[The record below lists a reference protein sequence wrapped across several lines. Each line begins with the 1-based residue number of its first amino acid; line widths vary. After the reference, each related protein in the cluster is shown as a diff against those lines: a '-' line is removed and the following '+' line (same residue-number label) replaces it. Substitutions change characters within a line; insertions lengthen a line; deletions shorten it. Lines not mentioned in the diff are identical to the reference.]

1 MYKNGKPNYNEV
13 IFTDEELN
21 DIVNMYLDG
30 MSSVKIGK
38 QYNTSHKIILK
49 ALRKRNVE
57 IDPTKFTRKYCI
69 DESYFDVIDTE
80 QKAYIL
86 GFLYSDGSINPSKA
100 TISLSLQEEDKKILE
115 QIRHEL
121 NSGKPLEYLDY
132 SNKHD
137 FGYTYKNQYRLL
149 VFNAHMCKE
158 LENKGVIQNKSLK
171 ISFPNWLREDLVPH
185 FVRGVYDG
193 DGSVYRS
200 IKSENNHAV
209 IVTITATESF
219 CISLRKICNET
230 IGIDPKIYDA
240 SCHNGITKVFTI
252 SGRNI
257 AKTFLD
263 WIYKDATIYLE
274 RKYQRYLDY
283 YNKDNSL
290 TA

>member
-13 IFTDEELN
+13 VFTEEELN
-21 DIVNMYLDG
+21 DIVDMYLNG

-38 QYNTSHKIILK
+38 KYNVGHKCILK
-49 ALRKRNVE
+49 ALRKRNIK
-57 IDPTKFTRKYCI
+57 IDPTRFTRKYSI
-69 DESYFDVIDTE
+69 DESFFDIIDTE

-86 GFLYSDGSINPSKA
+86 GFLYSDGSINLSKG
-100 TISLSLQEEDKKILE
+100 TIALSLQEEDKAILE
-115 QIRHEL
+115 QIRNEL
-121 NSGKPLEYLDY
+121 HSKKPLEYINN

-137 FGYTYKNQYRLL
+137 FGYSYKNQYRLL
-149 VFNAHMCKE
+149 VFNTHICKE

-171 ISFPNWLREDLVPH
+171 ITFPNWLREDLIPH

-193 DGSVYRS
+193 DGSIYRS
-200 IKSENNHAV
+200 IKSEKNHA
-209 IVTITATESF
+209 IMVTITATENF
-219 CISLRKICNET
+219 CMSLRKICNET

-263 WIYKDATIYLE
+263 WIYEDATIYME
-274 RKYQRYLDY
+274 RKYKRYLDY